1 MCKSKYAYG
10 HQWITMRSRII
21 KKKNIPFNFPYC
33 GKKEIE
39 NIKKLSSLRHYSGN
53 GYFTKKCSKWIVKHI
68 KCKEALLVHSCTAA
82 LEMCAILLNI
92 KKGDEIIMPSY
103 TFVSTANAFTLRG
116 GTPVFVD
123 VDALTLNIDPKKIK
137 NAINKN
143 TKAIVVVH
151 YAGISCD
158 MDPILEIAKK
168 NKLYVIEDAAQAIL
182 STYKARPL
190 GSIGDLATVSFHE
203 TKNIHCGEGGALLIN
218 NPKFIKRAKII
229 RDKGTNRDLFNQNMI
244 KKYTWVDYGSS
255 YGLSEINAAFLYGQ
269 LKLAKKKIKK
279 RLAIFTLYHKLLEKL
294 EIKKIIKR
302 PTIPSYAK
310 ANGHMYYIL
319 IKKNKRDKLIKH
331 LQQKNIHTVFHYI
344 PLHSSTFGKLK
355 AITKSTMYNTN
366 MISDTLLRL
375 PIHLKLNKKNILRCT
390 NEILNFF

>member
-1 MCKSKYAYG
+1 MSSK
-10 HQWITMRSRII
+10 ITKI
-21 KKKNIPFNFPYC
+21 KDIFFNHPYM

-39 NIKKLSSLRHYSGN
+39 NIKKLSSLRFYSGN
-53 GYFTKKCSKWIVKHI
+53 GYFTKKCSEWIIKNI

-103 TFVSTANAFTLRG
+103 TFVSTANAFVLRG
-116 GTPVFVD
+116 GVPIFLD
-123 VDALTLNIDPKKIK
+123 IDPLTLNIDPKKIK
-137 NAINKN
+137 NSINKK
-143 TKAIVVVH
+143 TKAIVAVH

-168 NKLYVIEDAAQAIL
+168 NKLYVIEDAAQAIM
-182 STYKARPL
+182 STYKDRPL
-190 GSIGDLATVSFHE
+190 GSIGDLATISFHE
-203 TKNIHCGEGGALLIN
+203 TKNVHCGEGGALLIN

-229 RDKGTNRDLFNQNMI
+229 RDKGTNRDIFNQNMV

-279 RLAIFTLYHKLLEKL
+279 RLAMFKLYHKLLENL
-294 EIKKIIKR
+294 EIKKLITR
-302 PTIPSYAK
+302 PTIPTYAK

-319 IKKNKRDKLIKH
+319 VKNNKREKLIRYLK
-331 LQQKNIHTVFHYI
+331 QKKINTVFHYI
-344 PLHSSTFGKLK
+344 PLHSSPFGKLK
-355 AITKSTMYNTN
+355 AITKSTMHNTD
-366 MISDTLLRL
+366 MISNTLLRL
-375 PIHLKLNKKNILRCT
+375 PMHQSLNNWDIKMIT
-390 NEILNFF
+390 NKILNFIRYIS